1 MDIRGLKLLAKDFP
15 SVRKA
20 QAEIINLSA
29 ILNLPKGTEYFLSDL
44 HGEADAFI
52 HMLRSASGVIR
63 KKIDGVFAERL
74 TVAER
79 DELAALIYDPEGELK
94 RQLRRR
100 PDAFRQWCKDSVLRL
115 IEVLDAVSS
124 KYSRSK
130 VRKRLHPDSVYIM
143 DELINADSGIERREY
158 YAAIIDTLEGCA
170 LLEDFIGEI
179 AVTIGRLAVD
189 RLHIV
194 GDVFD
199 RGPRPDAIMDYLM
212 AFHDTDFQWGNH
224 DIVWLGAGA
233 GHAACIANVV
243 RLNVNYNN
251 YDMLEI
257 GYGINMRPLAMFAEA
272 EYAGDPCGAFRVKT
286 LDENKYAPVSEDLA
300 AKMNKAIAVIQFKL
314 EGQLV
319 KRRPEYRMGG
329 RLLLDRMDLARG
341 MLRLPDGREIPMND
355 VNFPTV
361 DAADPYALS
370 EGERVVMDAL
380 TESFLQS
387 GKLQRHMRFLF
398 ENGAMY
404 KVANG
409 MLLYHGC
416 IPMTDGGAFLACA
429 IGDEIRSG
437 RAWLDYLDDLVRRS
451 FMRSGARSVAGL
463 SAGASGGLYGGQS
476 GGSYAGQSA
485 EQPGDIMWYLWCG
498 PLSPLF
504 GKDRMATFERCF
516 TDDEEARRETLSP
529 YYRNIEDEKT
539 CRAILSEFG
548 LDPGSGYIINGHVP
562 VKIQAGESPIKG
574 GGRLFIIDGGI
585 AKAYQ
590 KTTGIAGYTFIA
602 SSNYIA
608 LAEHMPYSPP
618 AKDGAQEFH
627 TPKLHIIE
635 ETPRRITVR
644 DTDIGEELEAQIHDL
659 RTLIAAYRD
668 GGIEERH

>member
-29 ILNLPKGTEYFLSDL
+29 ILSLPKGTEYFLSDL

-52 HMLRSASGVIR
+52 HMMKSASGVIR
-63 KKIDGVFAERL
+63 RKIEEVFADTL
-74 TVAER
+74 SGGER
-79 DELAALIYDPEGELK
+79 DELAALIYDPERELK
-94 RQLRRR
+94 RQLAKR
-100 PDAFRQWCKDSVLRL
+100 PDAFRQWCKDSIYRL
-115 IEVLDAVSS
+115 IGVLDAVSS

-130 VRKRLHPDSVYIM
+130 VRKRLHPNSVYIM
-143 DELINADSGIERREY
+143 DELINADSGGERREY
-158 YAAIIDTLEGCA
+158 YEAIIDTLEGCA
-170 LLEDFIGEI
+170 LLEEFIGEI
-179 AVTIGRLAVD
+179 AVTIGRLSVD

-233 GHAACIANVV
+233 GNAACIANVV
-243 RLNVNYNN
+243 RLNISYNN

-257 GYGINMRPLAMFAEA
+257 GYGVNLRPLAMFAAEA
-272 EYAGDPCGAFRVKT
+272 YADDPCEAFSVKT
-286 LDENKYAPVSEDLA
+286 LDLNKYAPVSGELA
-300 AKMNKAIAVIQFKL
+300 AKMNKAIAIIQFKL
-314 EGQLV
+314 EGALV
-319 KRRPEYRMGG
+319 KRHPEYRMDG
-329 RLLLDRMDLARG
+329 RLLLDKIDAG
-341 MLRLPDGREIPMND
+341 KGVLRLPDGREIPMKD
-355 VNFPTV
+355 TNFPTV
-361 DAADPYALS
+361 DPSDPFALN
-370 EGERVVMDAL
+370 EGEREVVDAL
-380 TESFLQS
+380 TESFIQN
-387 GKLQRHMRFLF
+387 GKLQKHLRFIF

-404 KVANG
+404 KIANG
-409 MLLYHGC
+409 ILLYHGC
-416 IPMTDGGAFLACA
+416 IPTTDGGAFLACS
-429 IGDEIRSG
+429 IGDDIRSG
-437 RAWLDYLDDLVRRS
+437 KAWLDYLDDLVRRS
-451 FMRSGARSVAGL
+451 YMRSDMRPPS
-463 SAGASGGLYGGQS
+463 
-476 GGSYAGQSA
+476 

-516 TDDEEARRETLSP
+516 TDDEDARAERLSP
-529 YYRNIEDEKT
+529 YYKNIENEKT

-548 LDPGSGYIINGHVP
+548 LDPARGYIVNGHVP
-562 VKIQAGESPIKG
+562 VKIQAGESPVKG

-590 KTTGIAGYTFIA
+590 KTTGIAGYTFIS

-618 AKDGAQEFH
+618 AKDGTQEFH

-635 ETPRRITVR
+635 ETPRRVTVS
-644 DTDIGEELEAQIHDL
+644 DTDTGEELEAQIRDL
-659 RTLIAAYRD
+659 RALIAAFRN
-668 GGIEERH
+668 GEIEERH

>member
-29 ILNLPKGTEYFLSDL
+29 ILNLPKGTEYFLRDL

-52 HMLRSASGVIR
+52 HMLKSASGVVR
-63 KKIDGVFAERL
+63 RKIDEIFADALSE
-74 TVAER
+74 EDR

-94 RQLRRR
+94 RQLKKR
-100 PDAFRQWCKDSVLRL
+100 PDEFRRWCKDSIYRL
-115 IEVLDAVSS
+115 IDVLDVVSS

-130 VRKRLHPDSVYIM
+130 VRKRLHPNSIYIM
-143 DELINADSGIERREY
+143 DELINADSRGERREY
-158 YAAIIDTLEGCA
+158 YEAIIDTLEGCA
-170 LLEDFIGEI
+170 LLEEFIGEI
-179 AVTIGRLAVD
+179 AVTIGRLAID

-224 DIVWLGAGA
+224 DVVWLGAGA
-233 GHAACIANVV
+233 GNAACIANVV
-243 RLNVNYNN
+243 RLNISYNN

-257 GYGINMRPLAMFAEA
+257 GYGVNLRPLAMFAA
-272 EYAGDPCGAFRVKT
+272 KEYADDPCEAFRVKT
-286 LDENKYAPVSEDLA
+286 LDLNKYAPVSEALA
-300 AKMNKAIAVIQFKL
+300 AKMNKAIAIMQFKL
-314 EGQLV
+314 EGSLI
-319 KRRPEYRMGG
+319 KRHPEYRMDG
-329 RLLLDRMDLARG
+329 RLLLDKIDAAKG
-341 MLRLPDGREIPMND
+341 VLRLSDGREIPMKD
-355 VNFPTV
+355 VNFPTI
-361 DAADPYALS
+361 DPADPYALN
-370 EGERVVMDAL
+370 EGEREVMDAL
-380 TESFLQS
+380 TESFLQN
-387 GKLQRHMRFLF
+387 GKLQRHLRFIF

-416 IPMTDGGAFLACA
+416 LPLTDGGAFLACA
-429 IGDEIRSG
+429 IGDDIRSG
-437 RAWLDYLDDLVRRS
+437 KAWLDYLDDLARRS
-451 FMRSGARSVAGL
+451 YMRSDLRPPS
-463 SAGASGGLYGGQS
+463 
-476 GGSYAGQSA
+476 

-516 TDDEEARRETLSP
+516 TDDKEARAEKLSP
-529 YYRNIEDEKT
+529 YYKNIENEKT

-548 LDPGSGYIINGHVP
+548 LDPGRGYIINGHVP
-562 VKIQAGESPIKG
+562 VKIQSGESPVKG

-618 AKDGAQEFH
+618 AKDGTQEFH

-635 ETPRRITVR
+635 ETPRRVTVL
-644 DTDIGEELEAQIHDL
+644 DTDTGEELEAQIRDL
-659 RTLIAAYRD
+659 RSLIAAFRN
-668 GGIEERH
+668 GEIEERH

>member
-52 HMLRSASGVIR
+52 HMLKSASGVVR
-63 KKIDGVFAERL
+63 RKIDEIFSDTLSEE
-74 TVAER
+74 ER

-94 RQLRRR
+94 RQLAKR
-100 PDAFRQWCKDSVLRL
+100 PDSFRQWCKESIHRL
-115 IEVLDAVSS
+115 IDVLDAVSS

-130 VRKRLHPDSVYIM
+130 VRKRLHPNSVYIM
-143 DELINADSGIERREY
+143 DELINADSGDERREY
-158 YAAIIDTLEGCA
+158 YEAIIDTLEGCA
-170 LLEDFIGEI
+170 LLEEFIGEI
-179 AVTIGRLAVD
+179 AVTIGRLSVD

-233 GHAACIANVV
+233 GNAACIANVV
-243 RLNVNYNN
+243 RLNISYNN

-257 GYGINMRPLAMFAEA
+257 GYGVNLRPLAMFAA
-272 EYAGDPCGAFRVKT
+272 SEYADDPCTAFRVKT
-286 LDENKYAPVSEDLA
+286 LDLNKYAPVSEELA
-300 AKMNKAIAVIQFKL
+300 AKMNKAIAIIQFKL
-314 EGQLV
+314 EGSLI
-319 KRRPEYRMGG
+319 KRHPEYRMDG
-329 RLLLDRMDLARG
+329 RLLLDKIDIG
-341 MLRLPDGREIPMND
+341 KGILRLPDGREIPMKD
-355 VNFPTV
+355 TNFPTV
-361 DAADPYALS
+361 DPKDPFALND
-370 EGERVVMDAL
+370 GEQEVMDAL
-380 TESFLQS
+380 SESILQN
-387 GKLQRHMRFLF
+387 GKLQKHLRFIF

-404 KVANG
+404 KIANG

-416 IPMTDGGAFLACA
+416 IPLTDGGAFLACG
-429 IGDEIRSG
+429 IGDDIRSG
-437 RAWLDYLDDLVRRS
+437 KSWLDYLDDLVHRS
-451 FMRSGARSVAGL
+451 YMRSDMRPPS
-463 SAGASGGLYGGQS
+463 
-476 GGSYAGQSA
+476 

-516 TDDEEARRETLSP
+516 TDDKEARAEKLSP
-529 YYRNIEDEKT
+529 YYKNIENEKT
-539 CRAILSEFG
+539 CKAILSEFG
-548 LDPGSGYIINGHVP
+548 LDPVRGYIINGHVP
-562 VKIQAGESPIKG
+562 VKIQAGESPVKG
-574 GGRLFIIDGGI
+574 GGRLIIIDGGI

-590 KTTGIAGYTFIA
+590 KTTGIAGYTFIS

-618 AKDGAQEFH
+618 ARDGTQEFH

-635 ETPRRITVR
+635 ETPRRVTVL
-644 DTDIGEELEAQIHDL
+644 DTDTGEELEAQIRDL
-659 RTLIAAYRD
+659 RLLIAAFRN
-668 GGIEERH
+668 GQIEERH

>member
-1 MDIRGLKLLAKDFP
+1 MDIRGLRLLAKDFP

-52 HMLRSASGVIR
+52 HMLKSASGVIR
-63 KKIDGVFAERL
+63 RKIDEIFAETL
-74 TVAER
+74 TEEER
-79 DELAALIYDPEGELK
+79 DELAALIYDPGGELK
-94 RQLRRR
+94 RQFKKR
-100 PDAFRQWCKDSVLRL
+100 PDAFRQWCKVSIYRL
-115 IEVLDAVSS
+115 IDVLDAVSS

-130 VRKRLHPDSVYIM
+130 VRKRLHPNSVYIM
-143 DELINADSGIERREY
+143 DELINADNSGERGEY

-170 LLEDFIGEI
+170 LLEDFIGEL
-179 AVTIGRLAVD
+179 AETIGRLAVD
-189 RLHIV
+189 HLHIV

-212 AFHDTDFQWGNH
+212 TIHNTDFQWGNH

-233 GHAACIANVV
+233 GNAACIANVV
-243 RLNVNYNN
+243 RLNISYNN

-257 GYGINMRPLAMFAEA
+257 GYGINLRPLATFAA
-272 EYAGDPCGAFRVKT
+272 KEYADDPCEAFRVKT
-286 LDENKYAPVSEDLA
+286 LDFNKYSPVSAELA
-300 AKMNKAIAVIQFKL
+300 AKMNKAIAIMQFKL
-314 EGQLV
+314 ESDLV
-319 KRRPEYRMGG
+319 KRHPEYCMDG
-329 RLLLDRMDLARG
+329 RLLLDKIDIKKAALI
-341 MLRLPDGREIPMND
+341 LPDGREIPMKD

-361 DAADPYALS
+361 DPDDPFELNDGEKEVMDILS
-370 EGERVVMDAL
+370 E
-380 TESFLQS
+380 SFMQN
-387 GKLQRHMRFLF
+387 GKLQKHLRFLF

-404 KVANG
+404 KIANG
-409 MLLYHGC
+409 IVLYHGC
-416 IPMTDGGAFLACA
+416 IPMTEGGAFLACG
-429 IGDEIRSG
+429 IGDGIRSG
-437 RAWLDYLDDLVRRS
+437 KAWLDHLDDLVRRS
-451 FMRSGARSVAGL
+451 YMRSDRRAPS
-463 SAGASGGLYGGQS
+463 
-476 GGSYAGQSA
+476 

-516 TDDEEARRETLSP
+516 TNDKEARAEKLSP
-529 YYRNIEDEKT
+529 YYKNIENEKT
-539 CRAILSEFG
+539 CKAILSEFG
-548 LDPGSGYIINGHVP
+548 LNPERGYVVNGHVP

-590 KTTGIAGYTFIA
+590 KTTGIAGYTFIS

-618 AKDGAQEFH
+618 AKDGTQEFH

-635 ETPRRITVR
+635 ERPHRLTVL
-644 DTDIGEELEAQIHDL
+644 DTDTGEELEAQIRDL
-659 RTLIAAYRD
+659 RALIAAFRN
-668 GGIEERH
+668 GEIEERH